1 MVTVGCN
8 DRHWL
13 VFSDLAHVNPL
24 WRQMEVAETYPL
36 QHFCNG
42 VQHVILL
49 SLTICNKYWDD
60 LT

>member
-1 MVTVGCN
+1 
-8 DRHWL
+8 
-13 VFSDLAHVNPL
+13 
-24 WRQMEVAETYPL
+24 MEVAETYPL